1 MDRPFCFFRVKRGV
15 SLIKETGPTEKCE
28 AAGLDVSAI
37 VDRGVNEQDA
47 HHDFGTDQYWD
58 TMIYAASIMAAFACE
73 ELGTNINDIMGR
85 DIY

>member
-1 MDRPFCFFRVKRGV
+1 MEMTHEQDY
-15 SLIKETGPTEKCE
+15 IAHINEITEKCK
-28 AAGLDVSAI
+28 AAGIDDWDMAAI

-47 HHDFGTDQYWD
+47 QHDFGTDQYWD

-73 ELGTNINDIMGR
+73 ELGTNINKIMGR